1 MKRIHTI
8 MAATA
13 LLFCSC
19 KEDAFRY
26 DTTPKTGLL
35 SFEGFN
41 VTTDDD
47 VNVISKATSQASGDY
62 VITLT
67 KADGTP
73 VWEKTY
79 STLLQEIAAAAQCKQ
94 HGKQSYIVFL

>member
-1 MKRIHTI
+1 MKRILTI

-35 SFEGFN
+35 SFEGFT

-47 VNVISKATSQASGDY
+47 VNVISRAT
-62 VITLT
+62 
-67 KADGTP
+67 
-73 VWEKTY
+73 
-79 STLLQEIAAAAQCKQ
+79 
-94 HGKQSYIVFL
+94 